1 MFYAEQQK
9 SNPDPMRRRRL
20 SRNGPSTAKRGRE
33 GGERNDD
40 KRASILSLFPARRS
54 HVPAR
59 WTLYSTVTCSTLV
72 HQRKQNNNRVRTLI
86 GRSNRSVY
94 TRNRTPVLIATVSVI
109 GRWRGFIEGTS
120 GKKKMRILKKKR
132 KKI

>member
-1 MFYAEQQK
+1 MQ
-9 SNPDPMRRRRL
+9 N
-20 SRNGPSTAKRGRE
+20 SRNPILTRCVAVKRVDCRGTVHQRRNE
-33 GGERNDD
+33 DGGGERNDD

-94 TRNRTPVLIATVSVI
+94 TRNRTPFLIATVSVI

-120 GKKKMRILKKKR
+120 GKKKMRILKKKE
-132 KKI
+132 KKF